1 MKVTVNN
8 VGQGGHG
15 EEKSVLFE
23 VEDEVEVEVEVEEDT
38 KGKSR

>member
-23 VEDEVEVEVEVEEDT
+23 VEDEVEVEVEEDT
-38 KGKSR
+38 EGKSR